1 MKTVSIGSL
10 TLDSTEVLN
19 DVELAFERLGDQQSP
34 VVLVCHALTGDQYAI
49 GTEGD
54 PGWWAGLIGPG
65 KPVDTTVFQVITF
78 NVLGGCHGSTGP
90 LSTNPAT
97 GTPYHAEFPTLTI
110 RDMVRAEY
118 QALQKL
124 GINHLAGVIGG
135 SLGGMKTLEWGKSYP
150 QFVDAIFPLAVTP
163 YYSDYGVAFNH
174 IGILAIEND
183 KEFNGGNY
191 KESAHL
197 KGFEVARMAGMVT
210 YRSGSMFNQRFGRT
224 GDGDEFNVQSYLNY
238 QGRKLASRFDAN
250 SYVLLLKAMNTH
262 DIRDAVLD
270 IPIFSLSFTHDLL
283 YPSEL
288 MVPWLEKQRMVRW
301 EIVETEF
308 GHDGFLVEFEKW
320 GGFIEKNLKSLPVPE
335 LTRQERVY

>member
-10 TLDSTEVLN
+10 TLDSTEILN
-19 DVELAFERLGDQQSP
+19 DVELAYERLGDKKAP
-34 VVLVCHALTGDQYAI
+34 AILVCHALTGDQYAI
-49 GTEGD
+49 GTEEN

-90 LSTNPAT
+90 LSKNPET
-97 GTPYHAEFPTLTI
+97 GEPYRAEFPTLTI

-118 QALQKL
+118 HALKKL
-124 GINHLAGVIGG
+124 GIDHLAGVIGG

-150 QFVDAIFPLAVTP
+150 EFIDAVLPLAVTP
-163 YYSDYGVAFNH
+163 YYGDYGVAFNH

-183 KEFNGGNY
+183 RDFNSGNY
-191 KESAHL
+191 EDSALL
-197 KGFEVARMAGMVT
+197 KGFQVARMAGMLT
-210 YRSGSMFNQRFGRT
+210 YRSGNMFNQRFGRT
-224 GDGDEFNVQSYLNY
+224 SDGDEFNVQSYLNY
-238 QGRKLASRFDAN
+238 QGKKLAGRFDAN

-262 DIRDAVLD
+262 DIQDAVLD
-270 IPIFSLSFTHDLL
+270 IPVYSLSFTHDLL

-288 MVPWLEKQRMVRW
+288 MVPWLEKQTTATW
-301 EIVETEF
+301 EIVETNF

-320 GGFIEKNLKSLPVPE
+320 GGFIEEKLKSLFVPE
-335 LTRQERVY
+335 LTR